1 MDAPQDFG
9 KFPADFVWGTAT
21 SAFQTEGNNT
31 KSDWWAWENST
42 DSQETKPLDKSGA
55 ASDSYDNYEV
65 DLDLCK
71 ELNTSAVRLGI
82 EWARIQPEPNRFDT
96 KEIEHYRAVLRAA
109 KARNLKTFV
118 TLYHFTIP
126 TWFAQK
132 GGWLNLQA
140 PMLFAEYARACVL
153 EFKDLIDVYIT
164 INEPQVYALMAY
176 TVGTWPPN
184 QRNLL
189 KASIVQL
196 NLIRAHVKAHK
207 EIKKVVN
214 TPVGIAKNI
223 VWFQKSP
230 RSSNILDVLYA
241 KFRFWLNCGFFFDQ
255 VIKKCDYIGLNYYF
269 TTQYNNLRVDNE
281 DDFNSDIGWW
291 IYPRGLYNTLLKLKK
306 YSLPIYI
313 TENGL
318 ANALDE
324 KRSRFIYE
332 MLLQCLLA
340 IKAGVELKGYF
351 YWSLI
356 DNYEWHQGFWPKF
369 GLIEVDRF
377 QNMARVPRPSFYY
390 YSKIC
395 QSGNINQ

>member
-1 MDAPQDFG
+1 M
-9 KFPADFVWGTAT
+9 
-21 SAFQTEGNNT
+21 
-31 KSDWWAWENST
+31 
-42 DSQETKPLDKSGA
+42 
-55 ASDSYDNYEV
+55 
-65 DLDLCK
+65 
-71 ELNTSAVRLGI
+71 
-82 EWARIQPEPNRFDT
+82 
-96 KEIEHYRAVLRAA
+96 
-109 KARNLKTFV
+109 